1 MIISGGRNRRDMVG
15 VRTRQLRTL
24 HAPRIAITEA
34 IFSRLLACATPEQD
48 DFHGLNQDQ
57 QIKQIKQQTVVLD
70 VSYFSFSV
78 TSAFEVPQG

>member
-1 MIISGGRNRRDMVG
+1 MVG

-57 QIKQIKQQTVVLD
+57 QIKQIKQIKQQTVVLD